1 MRAVELRGELT
12 DLRCGGFA
20 VLLAQCRGST
30 LLGLFVVI
38 KACVGLV
45 ASVVRDLAVVRA
57 WFCFDADIASSSVRS
72 RGGLKSIELHVQG
85 LRHV

>member
-1 MRAVELRGELT
+1 MGAVELRGKLT

-30 LLGLFVVI
+30 LLGLIIVV
-38 KACVGLV
+38 AGVGLV
-45 ASVVRDLAVVRA
+45 AGEMRDLAVVRA
-57 WFCFDADIASSSVRS
+57 WLCLDTDVASSNVGSCGR
-72 RGGLKSIELHVQG
+72 LMSIGLHVQG